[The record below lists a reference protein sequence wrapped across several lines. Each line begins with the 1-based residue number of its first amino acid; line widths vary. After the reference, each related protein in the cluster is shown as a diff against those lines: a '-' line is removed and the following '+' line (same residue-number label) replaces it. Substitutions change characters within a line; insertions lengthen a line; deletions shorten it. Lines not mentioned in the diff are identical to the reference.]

1 MQHKDLSGR
10 ILDWVL
16 RRFGEEEI
24 ALAVPARMLELQAC
38 FVPDESP
45 WRGWRIERDGPRVVI
60 RRSFP
65 WWESVGY
72 GEELNLR
79 GSKTRLLRN
88 MAFGPFGFEY
98 RLDGELA
105 ETPKGPMLYGR
116 IMVHGSIRV
125 GLMFF
130 LIFPLA
136 LPLLVLPGVA
146 LEMMS
151 ELAKAWPNVVEI
163 LWMLVRAVGGLGL
176 IVTGLMAF
184 SGMLLGMIHLMGLA
198 GRHSRERL
206 LAFVAQ
212 LIDEAAVMSTQS
224 QP

>member
-1 MQHKDLSGR
+1 MQRKDLSGR

-38 FVPDESP
+38 FVPDDSP
-45 WRGWRIERDGPRVVI
+45 WRGWRVERDGPRVVI

-65 WWESVGY
+65 WWESVWY

-79 GSKTRLLRN
+79 GSKTRLLRS

-130 LIFPLA
+130 LISPPA
-136 LPLLVLPGVA
+136 LSLLVLPGVA
-146 LEMMS
+146 LEVLSDM
-151 ELAKAWPNVVEI
+151 AKAWPDVVEM
-163 LWMLVRAVGGLGL
+163 LWMLVRAGGGLGL
-176 IVTGLMAF
+176 IITLLMAF
-184 SGMLLGMIHLMGLA
+184 SGMLLGVIHLMGRA
-198 GRHSRERL
+198 GAHSRERL
-206 LAFVAQ
+206 MAFVTK
-212 LIDEAAVMSTQS
+212 LIHEAAAISPRS
-224 QP
+224 LG